1 MAPAPARVTLASPQS
16 RPRRGPAAQGD
27 TNIVTATGNL
37 TLVDDGRVLRVDIGN
52 AFGTMAQ
59 AVADWARIAAAARS
73 AGRKRVLAV
82 RHGEGPDAHQARDL
96 VLCLRD
102 LGFANTTLAIVW
114 TNEAA
119 SHEKQFIE
127 YLARGMGFRVRVC
140 ADVEEGV
147 RYFEQLIAA
156 ECDAAAAV
164 DTAAEA

>member
-1 MAPAPARVTLASPQS
+1 M
-16 RPRRGPAAQGD
+16 RRRATRD
-27 TNIVTATGNL
+27 TVTATDHL
-37 TLVDDGRVLRVDIGN
+37 TLVDDGRLLRVDIGN

-59 AVADWARIAAAARS
+59 AVADWSRIAAAARS
-73 AGRKRVLAV
+73 AGRRRVLVV

-140 ADVEEGV
+140 ADVEEGL
-147 RYFEQLIAA
+147 RYFEQMIAA
-156 ECDAAAAV
+156 DEDGAV
-164 DTAAEA
+164 ATVTSAAAEA